1 MKVEITMEKVL
12 RVSKEVDV
20 TENQLEQLKNGEN
33 PFKEEMEEEILDGY
47 FDEDFA
53 VCDLNGDVIVP
64 WSH

>member
-12 RVSKEVDV
+12 RVSKEVEV
-20 TENQLEQLKNGEN
+20 TEGQLEKLKNGEN
-33 PFKEEMEEEILDGY
+33 PFKEEMDKEILDGY

-53 VCDLNGDVIVP
+53 VCDLNGNVIVS